1 MRDTPWDDTT
11 VTITENNLYLK
22 IIQEKSM
29 GSIIRYF
36 FLLLFMLS
44 GCKNFRTVNES
55 KSSQPVSEIGYV
67 EVSGTKLNYIVEGSG
82 RPCMVIGSSIYYPRT
97 FSKQL
102 RDSLKFYFV
111 DMRWFAKDYSPVKPG
126 DFTLDTII
134 SDIEKVRS
142 ALNLE
147 KVIIAGH
154 SIHSVIAFEYAK
166 RYPGR
171 VSHVVM
177 IGSPSYQTNKEQE
190 DAINKIWMTASG
202 ERKKLQDEN
211 WKKLGD
217 MKNLS
222 QAQFEIENYCLMAPK
237 YWYDMNYDAH
247 WLWKDMTLNTD
258 ILSSLYEYVFKDYFI
273 FRNERS
279 VPVPTFVAM
288 GRYDYV
294 DPYTLWEG
302 FEDIAGLT
310 VKIFGKSGHTP
321 QLEESSLFDAELLE
335 WLKNDK

>member
-1 MRDTPWDDTT
+1 
-11 VTITENNLYLK
+11 
-22 IIQEKSM
+22 M
-29 GSIIRYF
+29 GQIVRYTF
-36 FLLLFMLS
+36 VLLFILS
-44 GCKNFRTVNES
+44 GCKNYRTSKENENR
-55 KSSQPVSEIGYV
+55 QPVSENGCV
-67 EVSGTKLNYIVEGSG
+67 EVSGTKLNYLVEGHG
-82 RPCMVIGSSIYYPRT
+82 MPCLVIGSSVYYPRT
-97 FSKQL
+97 FSKEL

-111 DMRWFAKDYSPVKPG
+111 DMRWFAKEYSPVKAG

-177 IGSPSYQTNKEQE
+177 IGAPAYQTNSRQE
-190 DAINKIWMTASG
+190 DAINNLWKSASP
-202 ERKKLQDEN
+202 ERKRLQDEN
-211 WKKLGD
+211 WKKLAE
-217 MKNLS
+217 MKDLS
-222 QAQFEIENYCLMAPK
+222 PSQFEIENYCLMAPK
-237 YWYDMNYDAH
+237 YWYDSTYNAR
-247 WLWKDMTLNTD
+247 WLWKDMTMNTE
-258 ILSSLYEYVFKDYFI
+258 ILISLYESVFRDYFI
-273 FRNERS
+273 FRSGRS

-302 FEDIAGLT
+302 FEDIPGLT
-310 VKIFGKSGHTP
+310 VRIFEKSGHTP
-321 QLEESSLFDAELLE
+321 QLEESDLFDSELLK
-335 WLKNDK
+335 WLRGN